1 MFMID
6 FEFKQ
11 KFDTS
16 DEEEREDE
24 GAAFKK
30 KLCSKVLFF
39 PSNLQA
45 KTAAEYLLQIK
56 ISIKHL
62 EGASSVGFS

>member
-1 MFMID
+1 MFMIGLN
-6 FEFKQ
+6 KSL
-11 KFDTS
+11 TPATRR
-16 DEEEREDE
+16 REKTKE
-24 GAAFKK
+24 QHLKK
-30 KLCSKVLFF
+30 KLCSKMLFF